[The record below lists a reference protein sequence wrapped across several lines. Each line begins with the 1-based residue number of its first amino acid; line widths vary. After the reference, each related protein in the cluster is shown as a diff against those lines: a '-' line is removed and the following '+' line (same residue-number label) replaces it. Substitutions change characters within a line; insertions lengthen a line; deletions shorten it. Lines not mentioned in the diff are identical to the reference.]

1 VEEVGKVLMFVRIQ
15 VSFLFALTLFYPV
28 AAVQDREQM
37 SQRAGMRTAEG
48 ALFIWN
54 QPGNNFTLEIK
65 GKDVRPN
72 NSTKDVY
79 FKADGIII
87 QIQCAATSQF
97 IKAPRQPLRDPETVL
112 IAHRDW
118 ESQYVG
124 SFFGHQ
130 PNVQSVAQKSS
141 DGRESL
147 YWKLDIPENFKPPG
161 KTRLFLTT
169 INGEYVIVLTSVL
182 MSSEEEQRVRKFMFD
197 TLATLKVSAK
207 PFDVPQPEKESL

>member
-1 VEEVGKVLMFVRIQ
+1 MFVRTQIS
-15 VSFLFALTLFYPV
+15 VLLALSLFYPV
-28 AAVQDREQM
+28 AALQDPEQM
-37 SQRAGMRTAEG
+37 PQRAGMRTAEG

-87 QIQCAATSQF
+87 QIQCAAISQF
-97 IKAPRQPLRDPETVL
+97 IKSPRQPVRDPQTVL

-124 SFFGHQ
+124 SVFGQQ

-147 YWKLDIPENFKPPG
+147 YWKFDIPENFKPPG

-169 INGEYVIVLTSVL
+169 MNGDYVIVLTSVL
-182 MSSEEEQRVRKFMFD
+182 MSSGEEQRVRQFLFD

-207 PFDVPQPEKESL
+207 PFDVPQPKKESL